1 MKKRL
6 GILFI
11 LFILT
16 GCTANYNLNIEGNT
30 ITENI
35 SGTVSKS
42 EYEIKSSDTSENEI
56 YSFLNNDQNALFDSD
71 SVYLRTIDDKGN
83 KINYNFT
90 YTYNNN
96 FNKSNIINTCFENHL
111 VEENDEY
118 LYVRLSGKFYCKYAD
133 KININVTSN
142 NAVIESNAK
151 KIDGNVY
158 KWTIKDSDNVD
169 IFMNISKELDYS
181 SGKEVKKV
189 TTFQIIGFIVLIIL
203 CVITYV
209 MYRRKNNDI

>member
-142 NAVIESNAK
+142 NAVIETLTVIIQIASVVLLKRRVFLMTPIHHHFERLGWREN
-151 KIDGNVY
+151 
-158 KWTIKDSDNVD
+158 D
-169 IFMNISKELDYS
+169 I
-181 SGKEVKKV
+181 VKLFWIV
-189 TTFQIIGFIVLIIL
+189 GFILSLCALIYGVWL
-203 CVITYV
+203 
-209 MYRRKNNDI
+209 

>member
-56 YSFLNNDQNALFDSD
+56 YSDYINRIKSD
-71 SVYLRTIDDKGN
+71 VIIAKIKSVDIKKDDEKTN
-83 KINYNFT
+83 IKTSLSFELPI
-90 YTYNNN
+90 
-96 FNKSNIINTCFENHL
+96 FNIRKSDN
-111 VEENDEY
+111 
-118 LYVRLSGKFYCKYAD
+118 
-133 KININVTSN
+133 INITMY
-142 NAVIESNAK
+142 
-151 KIDGNVY
+151 D
-158 KWTIKDSDNVD
+158 KDNR
-169 IFMNISKELDYS
+169 M
-181 SGKEVKKV
+181 
-189 TTFQIIGFIVLIIL
+189 FIVRAKVAMDTVNIAG
-203 CVITYV
+203 
-209 MYRRKNNDI
+209 

>member
-83 KINYNFT
+83 KITYNFT
-90 YTYNNN
+90 YTYNNT
-96 FNKSNIINTCFENHL
+96 FNKSNIINPCFENPL
-111 VEENDEY
+111 VEENKEY

-203 CVITYV
+203 CVITYM